1 MKLLA
6 MLLLSG
12 NLFLANS
19 DVESVEPSVEPT
31 EEISE
36 IVSEEISE
44 EVSVESSDVVS
55 EEVSDEVVEQEQ
67 TELQKLLEQ
76 WLNGEI
82 ELDDIT
88 LEKVYEKLGSISEE
102 EIDNILQK
110 YIEDNEERQK
120 LKTIITAVL
129 TALLSAL
136 VVAIYLHKIKKQG
149 VTATLNNKTFSESSK
164 VMEKSVED
172 LKEGF
177 SDMQEIVKS
186 NSDRL
191 DKLTEAIKLSGELTD
206 KQLRGVLG
214 VLKIHY
220 KGVDEDEQGKTSQKE

>member
-19 DVESVEPSVEPT
+19 DVASVEPSVEPT

-36 IVSEEISE
+36 IVSEE
-44 EVSVESSDVVS
+44 VSVESSVVVS

-82 ELDDIT
+82 ELDEATLQLIYNKLEPIT
-88 LEKVYEKLGSISEE
+88 EE
-102 EIDNILQK
+102 QIDLLLQD
-110 YIEDNEERQK
+110 YIKDVEERQK
-120 LKTIITAVL
+120 VTGIIMAI
-129 TALLSAL
+129 LSAL
-136 VVAIYLHKIKKQG
+136 LVTLSVSIFLRKIAKQG
-149 VTATLNNKTFSESSK
+149 NTATINNETFSKSSK
-164 VMEKSVED
+164 VMKKSVED
-172 LKEGF
+172 LKDDF
-177 SDMQEIVKS
+177 DAMKKIITS
-186 NSDRL
+186 NSDRF
-191 DKLTEAIKLSGELTD
+191 DKLTEAIKLSGEITE
-206 KQLRGVLG
+206 KHLRGVLG

-220 KGVDEDEQGKTSQKE
+220 KGVDEDEQGKASQKE

>member
-19 DVESVEPSVEPT
+19 DVASVEPSVEPT

-36 IVSEEISE
+36 IVSEE
-44 EVSVESSDVVS
+44 VSVESSDVVS
-55 EEVSDEVVEQEQ
+55 EEISGEVVEQEQ

-76 WLNGEI
+76 WINGEI

-88 LEKVYEKLGSISEE
+88 LQKIYDKLGTVSEEDINILLEKYVEDTEQREKLT
-102 EIDNILQK
+102 
-110 YIEDNEERQK
+110 
-120 LKTIITAVL
+120 TIISAVL

-164 VMEKSVED
+164 VMKKTVED

-177 SDMQEIVKS
+177 NAMQEIITS

-191 DKLTEAIKLSGELTD
+191 DKLTEAIKLSGELTE

-220 KGVDEDEQGKTSQKE
+220 KGVDEDEQGKASQKE

>member
-12 NLFLANS
+12 NLFFANS
-19 DVESVEPSVEPT
+19 DVASVEPSVEPT
-31 EEISE
+31 
-36 IVSEEISE
+36 EEISE

-67 TELQKLLEQ
+67 TELQKLVEQ

-82 ELDDIT
+82 ELDETT
-88 LEKVYEKLGSISEE
+88 LQLIYDKLEPVTEE
-102 EIDNILQK
+102 QIDLLLQD
-110 YIEDNEERQK
+110 YIKDVEERQK
-120 LKTIITAVL
+120 VTGIIMAV
-129 TALLSAL
+129 LSAL
-136 VVAIYLHKIKKQG
+136 LVTLSVSIFLRKIKKEG
-149 VTATLNNKTFSESSK
+149 ATATINNKTFSESSK
-164 VMEKSVED
+164 VMKKSVED

-177 SDMQEIVKS
+177 NAMQEIITS

-191 DKLTEAIKLSGELTD
+191 DKLTDAIKLSGELTE

-220 KGVDEDEQGKTSQKE
+220 KGVDEDEQGKASQKE